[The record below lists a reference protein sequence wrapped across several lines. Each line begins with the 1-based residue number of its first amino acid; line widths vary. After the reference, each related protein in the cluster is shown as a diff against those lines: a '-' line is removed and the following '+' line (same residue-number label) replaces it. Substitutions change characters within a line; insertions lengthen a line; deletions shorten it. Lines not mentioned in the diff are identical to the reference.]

1 LKYIKIGD
9 AVRLLPKGWEDHPN
23 IHRTGSVIGM
33 CKLYGWLPGH
43 AFRIGKYI
51 YHFRGGEYYAIARDI
66 CKQ

>member
-1 LKYIKIGD
+1 
-9 AVRLLPKGWEDHPN
+9 
-23 IHRTGSVIGM
+23 M